1 MAIYQ
6 TGGYRVKP
14 EAVGKV
20 KQAIK
25 VFVKYVQENE
35 PGTKMYLA
43 WQEKNEPTRF
53 NHLFIF
59 ENEAAQARHGQ
70 SAAVRQFESVY
81 SPELVGG
88 DVVFTDYEMVLGKP
102 AEEQWLAGQTGKS
115 GKAGSLSPAP
125 KSRKA
130 AAGKRR

>member
-14 EAVGKV
+14 EAVEKV
-20 KQAIK
+20 KRAIK
-25 VFVKYVQENE
+25 GFVRYVQENE

-43 WQEKNEPTRF
+43 WQEKNDPTRF
-53 NHLFIF
+53 LHLFIF

-70 SAAVRQFESVY
+70 SGVVRQFESVY

-88 DVVFTDYEMVLGKP
+88 DVVFSDYEMILGKP
-102 AEEQWLAGQTGKS
+102 TEEEWLAGKTG
-115 GKAGSLSPAP
+115 AP
-125 KSRKA
+125 SSAKKTKMA
-130 AAGKRR
+130 AAGKKR